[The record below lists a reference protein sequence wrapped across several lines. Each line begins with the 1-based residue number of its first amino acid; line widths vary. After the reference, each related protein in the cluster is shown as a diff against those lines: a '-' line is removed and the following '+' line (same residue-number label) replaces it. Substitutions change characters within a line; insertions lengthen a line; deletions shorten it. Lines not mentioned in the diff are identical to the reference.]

1 MGSRA
6 HCEAMRSLFLF
17 CLLAAPSLGSPVS
30 VPAAS
35 PEAQPVAD
43 PEADAHYGHY
53 GYGRSIVLPTL
64 WGASYGL
71 GHHHYG
77 RRSAEPEPHHGYY
90 GYGGYRG
97 GYAGYG
103 GWYGRKKRAANAKA
117 LPEPVAGPMPQPE
130 ADAHYGYYG
139 YGGWGYPYYGY
150 GYYWG

>member
-6 HCEAMRSLFLF
+6 HCEAMRSLVLL

-53 GYGRSIVLPTL
+53 GYGRSVVLPTL
-64 WGASYGL
+64 WGASYG
-71 GHHHYG
+71 HHY
-77 RRSAEPEPHHGYY
+77 H
-90 GYGGYRG
+90 
-97 GYAGYG
+97 
-103 GWYGRKKRAANAKA
+103 KRAAEA

>member
-1 MGSRA
+1 MGTVYRQDPSRA
-6 HCEAMRSLFLF
+6 HCEAMRSLVLF

-43 PEADAHYGHY
+43 PEADASYGHHYY
-53 GYGRSIVLPTL
+53 GK
-64 WGASYGL
+64 
-71 GHHHYG
+71 
-77 RRSAEPEPHHGYY
+77 RSAEPEPHHGYY

-97 GYAGYG
+97 LYGYR
-103 GWYGRKKRAANAKA
+103 GWYGRKKRAAEA